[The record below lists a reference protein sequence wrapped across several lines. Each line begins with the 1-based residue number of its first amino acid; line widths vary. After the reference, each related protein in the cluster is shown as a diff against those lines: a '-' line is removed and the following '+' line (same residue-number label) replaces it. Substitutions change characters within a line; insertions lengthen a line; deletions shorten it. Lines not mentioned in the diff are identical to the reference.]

1 LLISIAIK
9 PFSEPYFPV
18 AVTAVVDIAAPLDKL
33 DSVVEQQ
40 EQDVCVDLGERE
52 TRHEE
57 GLAIREVETHMEDG
71 NHS

>member
-1 LLISIAIK
+1 MLITIAIN

-18 AVTAVVDIAAPLDKL
+18 AVTAVVDIAAPVDEL

-40 EQDVCVDLGERE
+40 EQDVCVDLGESE
-52 TRHEE
+52 TRHGE

-71 NHS
+71 NDS